1 MAKKGYWVVS
11 YQSVSNPGAVAEY
24 VKLVRPVLDALGGR
38 VIVAGKPAKTREVGV
53 DQTVVVVEFENLQ
66 KAIAAEESDQY
77 EAALKVFNNGAQRDF
92 RVVEGA

>member
-24 VKLVRPVLDALGGR
+24 VKFVGPVLNLLGGR
-38 VIVAGKPAKTREVGV
+38 VIVAGKPAKIREMGV
-53 DQTVVVVEFENLQ
+53 DQTVVVIEFENLQ
-66 KAIAAEESDQY
+66 KAIGAYESDQY
-77 EAALKVFNNGAQRDF
+77 KAALKVFNNGAQRDF